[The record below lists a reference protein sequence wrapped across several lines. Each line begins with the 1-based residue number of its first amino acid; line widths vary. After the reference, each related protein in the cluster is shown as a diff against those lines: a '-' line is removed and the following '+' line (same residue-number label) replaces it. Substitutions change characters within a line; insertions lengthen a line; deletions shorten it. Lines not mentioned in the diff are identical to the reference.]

1 MSEALN
7 ETEMTAIDQT
17 DEDEPTSSDDNN
29 DVVADSHAVES
40 EETPE
45 AADPGETPEAIEPD
59 ETPEAVEPDETPE
72 AADPDET
79 PEAIEPEETPEAAD
93 PDETPEAVEPEESPE
108 PKESSESPEPQES
121 PDELDETPEPEP
133 DEQAPSASAASTASK
148 DTAASKDTPAS
159 QDTTGPA
166 APSEASPGVATK
178 WKLIAGALLL
188 VVAAAWG
195 TFEAIKVRG
204 QLVDGTLLTPEMY
217 LAQVVPIEVDG
228 AESPFTLE
236 ELGWSTQS
244 TDARTGRLFA
254 RQRVHTPVE
263 PSGGPAESPTVLA
276 YQSELERD
284 PTAPVI
290 DRTWKVVEGEAGVAT
305 EVTVDGSDPPERITV
320 ASVAIEPESSAPLKG
335 FIQQRNR
342 GKDGWELNLINRNGV
357 VASSFSAEE
366 IAAHV
371 RFDRETATV
380 EVVEQAELETLL
392 DEKLLAFV
400 EGGQQGRF
408 ELEATEDEATP
419 IVKARR
425 LNVTDVLTEPQPGK
439 IADPDQAWTDVID
452 AIKSLRLS
460 LPIET
465 VDGED
470 LYGGV
475 DPATLV
481 VKLAESRTPNT
492 GGGRMTNIRNVLD
505 TTRGI
510 VVEPGGVFG
519 INQTVGRR
527 TVENGY
533 VTAGAIA
540 NGEHVEAFGG
550 GISQTATMFHQ
561 AAYMAGLTFPE
572 REGGGIGGGHQTFG
586 HSEYFGRYN
595 DYYAE
600 GWGLDGRMDT
610 GRLGRGVEQ
619 TVNWP
624 NREAGFINT
633 TPHPILVWTFDV
645 GDQVGVSLWS
655 VERDRFGVYEGTDS
669 WRRGSCNDW
678 THYRTVY
685 DMDDNVLF
693 EDKYNGFYR
702 TQGPTCALLQPDD
715 EDEGGEDGE

>member
-29 DVVADSHAVES
+29 DVVADSHAVE
-40 EETPE
+40 
-45 AADPGETPEAIEPD
+45 
-59 ETPEAVEPDETPE
+59 
-72 AADPDET
+72 
-79 PEAIEPEETPEAAD
+79 PEETPEAAD
-93 PDETPEAVEPEESPE
+93 PDETPEAVEPEESSE
-108 PKESSESPEPQES
+108 PKESPESPEPQES
-121 PDELDETPEPEP
+121 PDELAETREPEESTDELAETPEPEP
-133 DEQAPSASAASTASK
+133 DEQAPSASAASTASQ
-148 DTAASKDTPAS
+148 DTAASKDTAAS
-159 QDTTGPA
+159 QDTTVPA
-166 APSEASPGVATK
+166 ASSEASPGIATK

-419 IVKARR
+419 LVKARR
-425 LNVTDVLTEPQPGK
+425 LNVTNVLTEPQPGK

-527 TVENGY
+527 TVEKGY

-645 GDQVGVSLWS
+645 GEQVGVSLWS